1 MTLDDRGSSAGRGKG
16 RTAPDRR
23 LRSYFGLPS
32 SLPIQCLVVEEARF
46 TLGKM
51 QNPVRG
57 FLHGA
62 AAVAAFIGAIFLV
75 MRIPSLGGKLAATVF
90 GVGMVA
96 LYTTSSLYHSIPWQE
111 IWNKRMQR
119 LDHSMIFVLISG
131 TYTPVAWIALDGWLR
146 TATLIVAW
154 TIALVGIGQQS
165 FFPRT
170 RNTFGIALMTTL
182 GWLAVFI
189 MIPLAQRAGG
199 VAVLLMGMGGLLYTV
214 GMVFLVTN
222 RPRLWPR
229 VFSYHE
235 LFHVMVVSATGLHFL
250 VTWRYVAPLAV

>member
-1 MTLDDRGSSAGRGKG
+1 MTSHLDCTSVDK
-16 RTAPDRR
+16 
-23 LRSYFGLPS
+23 
-32 SLPIQCLVVEEARF
+32 ARI

-51 QNPVRG
+51 QNPIRG

-62 AAVAAFIGAIFLV
+62 AAIAGLVGAIFLV
-75 MRIPSLGGKLAATVF
+75 MRIPSVGGKLAGAVF
-90 GVGMVA
+90 GLGMVA
-96 LYTTSSLYHSIPWQE
+96 LYTTSSLYHSIPWQD

-119 LDHSMIFVLISG
+119 LDHSMIFMLIAG
-131 TYTPVAWIALDGWLR
+131 TYTPIAWIALDGWLR
-146 TATLIVAW
+146 VTTLIVVW
-154 TIALVGIGQQS
+154 TLALVGIGQQS

-170 RNTFGIALMTTL
+170 KNTFGIALMTTL

-189 MIPLAQRAGG
+189 MIPFAQRAGA
-199 VAVLLMGMGGLLYTV
+199 VAVALMALGGALYTV

-235 LFHVMVVSATGLHFL
+235 LFHVMVVAATSLHF
-250 VTWRYVAPLAV
+250 VATWRYVAPLAV